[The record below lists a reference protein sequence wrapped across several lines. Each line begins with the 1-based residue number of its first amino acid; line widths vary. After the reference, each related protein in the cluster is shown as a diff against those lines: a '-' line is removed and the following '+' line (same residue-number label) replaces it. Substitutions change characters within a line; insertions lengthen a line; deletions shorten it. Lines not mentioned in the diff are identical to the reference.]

1 MKTFFFFLF
10 VFAYQSVFSQ
20 TSLGDELENYNEN
33 LNTIT
38 TAVPFLTISPDSR
51 SGAMSDVGAATSP
64 DVHSIHWNSAKLA
77 FLQSGGSFSISYTPW
92 LSKLVPDI
100 SLSHITGYYK
110 LNEISAIAGGMRY
123 FSLGNIQF
131 TNDQGEYVGEY
142 DPNEYVFDLAYS
154 MKLSDNFS
162 AGLVMKYIYSNL
174 TGGIFVEGLQTE
186 AGKSFAVDLG
196 TYYQSKTFEI
206 SGYDSQWALGLNI
219 SNIGSKISYTESG
232 DEDFL
237 PMNLRLGSRLS
248 MEIDD
253 YNEIMFAFDINK
265 LLVPTPP
272 VYAIDSDGQPV
283 DINGNPVQ
291 LGSPEHHILA
301 GRNPNVGIVQGIF
314 QSFSDA
320 PGGLE
325 EEINELM
332 YSFGA
337 EYWYDNQFAF
347 RFGYFHEHENKGNRK
362 YFTLGSSLKLNVF
375 EIDFAYL
382 IPANSSVRSPLE
394 NTMRFSLVFNLDSF
408 NSENLFK
415 TNRQKSE
422 IRNNQSNTPN
432 LK

>member
-1 MKTFFFFLF
+1 MKHIIFFLF
-10 VFAYQSVFSQ
+10 FVVYCQVFSQ

-51 SGAMSDVGAATSP
+51 SGAMGDVGAATSP

-77 FLQSGGSFSISYTPW
+77 FLPLGGAFAVSYTPW

-110 LNEISAIAGGMRY
+110 LNDISALAGGMRY

-154 MKLSDNFS
+154 MKLSKNFS

-186 AGKSFAVDLG
+186 AGKAFAVDLG
-196 TYYQSKTFEI
+196 TYYQSNKFDI
-206 SGYDSQWALGLNI
+206 SGYNSQWAMGLNI

-237 PMNLRLGSRLS
+237 PMNLKLGSS
-248 MEIDD
+248 ISTEIDD
-253 YNEIMFAFDINK
+253 FNKIMFAFDINK

-272 VYAIDSDGQPV
+272 VYAIDENGQPV
-283 DINGNPVQ
+283 DVNGNAVQ

-301 GRNPNVGIVQGIF
+301 GENPNVGIVQGIF

-325 EEINELM
+325 EELNELM
-332 YSFGA
+332 YSIGA

-347 RFGYFHEHENKGNRK
+347 RCGYFHEHENKGNRK

-394 NTMRFSLVFNLDSF
+394 NTMRFSLVFNLDNF
-408 NSENLFK
+408 TSEALFK
-415 TNRQKSE
+415 SNRQKVNPM
-422 IRNNQSNTPN
+422 IKQTNTP
-432 LK
+432 K

>member
-1 MKTFFFFLF
+1 MKYIFFCLLIFLSF
-10 VFAYQSVFSQ
+10 PIFPQ
-20 TSLGDELENYNEN
+20 TSLGDELENFNEN

-51 SGAMSDVGAATSP
+51 SGAMGDVGAATSP

-77 FLQSGGSFSISYTPW
+77 FLPDGGAFAVSYTPW

-110 LNEISAIAGGMRY
+110 LNKISAIAGGMRY

-154 MKLSDNFS
+154 MKLSNNFS

-196 TYYQSKTFEI
+196 TYYQSNQFEI

-237 PMNLRLGSRLS
+237 PMNLKIGSS
-248 MEIDD
+248 ISTDIDEF
-253 YNEIMFAFDINK
+253 NKIMLAFDINK

-272 VYAIDSDGQPV
+272 VYAIDANGQPV
-283 DINGNPVQ
+283 DIDGNPVQ
-291 LGSPEHHILA
+291 LGSPEHHIVA
-301 GRNPNVGIVQGIF
+301 GQNPNVGIVQGIF

-320 PGGLE
+320 PGGIE
-325 EEINELM
+325 EELNELM
-332 YSFGA
+332 YSVGA

-382 IPANSSVRSPLE
+382 IPANASVRSPLE
-394 NTMRFSLVFNLDSF
+394 NTMRFSLVFNLDNF
-408 NSENLFK
+408 DSENLFK
-415 TNRQKSE
+415 STRSKNDQK
-422 IRNNQSNTPN
+422 NLNQINTP
-432 LK
+432 K

>member
-1 MKTFFFFLF
+1 
-10 VFAYQSVFSQ
+10 
-20 TSLGDELENYNEN
+20 
-33 LNTIT
+33 
-38 TAVPFLTISPDSR
+38 
-51 SGAMSDVGAATSP
+51 
-64 DVHSIHWNSAKLA
+64 
-77 FLQSGGSFSISYTPW
+77 
-92 LSKLVPDI
+92 
-100 SLSHITGYYK
+100 
-110 LNEISAIAGGMRY
+110 MRY

-237 PMNLRLGSRLS
+237 PMNLRLGSRVS

-253 YNEIMFAFDINK
+253 YNEIMFALDLNK

-301 GRNPNVGIVQGIF
+301 GQNPNVGIVQGIF

-415 TNRQKSE
+415 SNRQKSE
-422 IRNNQSNTPN
+422 IRNNQLNTPN

>member
-1 MKTFFFFLF
+1 MKHIFLF
-10 VFAYQSVFSQ
+10 FVLCGQVFSQ
-20 TSLGDELENYNEN
+20 TSLGEVLEDYNEN

-51 SGAMSDVGAATSP
+51 SGAMGDVGVATSP

-77 FLQSGGSFSISYTPW
+77 FLPEGGSFAISYTPW

-110 LNEISAIAGGMRY
+110 LNKISTIAGSMRY

-196 TYYQSKTFEI
+196 TYYQSKKFDI
-206 SGYDSQWALGLNI
+206 SGYDSQWAVGLNI
-219 SNIGSKISYTESG
+219 SNIGGKISYTESG

-237 PMNLRLGSRLS
+237 PMNLKLGSRIS
-248 MEIDD
+248 TEIDD
-253 YNEIMFAFDINK
+253 FNKIMVAFDVNK

-301 GRNPNVGIVQGIF
+301 GANPNVGVVQGIF
-314 QSFSDA
+314 QSFTDA

-325 EEINELM
+325 EELNELM
-332 YSFGA
+332 YSIGA

-362 YFTLGSSLKLNVF
+362 YFTLGASLKLNVF
-375 EIDFAYL
+375 GIDFAYL

-394 NTMRFSLVFNLDSF
+394 NTMRFSLVFDLDNFS
-408 NSENLFK
+408 SEALFK
-415 TNRQKSE
+415 SNRQKNNP
-422 IRNNQSNTPN
+422 INNQKKTE
-432 LK
+432 L

>member
-1 MKTFFFFLF
+1 MKYIFFCLFIFLSCPIF
-10 VFAYQSVFSQ
+10 PQ
-20 TSLGDELENYNEN
+20 TSLGDELENFNEN

-51 SGAMSDVGAATSP
+51 SGAMGDVGAATSP

-77 FLQSGGSFSISYTPW
+77 FLPDGGAFAVSYTPW

-110 LNEISAIAGGMRY
+110 LNKISAIAGGMRY

-154 MKLSDNFS
+154 MKLSNNFS

-196 TYYQSKTFEI
+196 TYYQSNPFEI

-237 PMNLRLGSRLS
+237 PMNLKIGSS
-248 MEIDD
+248 ISTDIDEF
-253 YNEIMFAFDINK
+253 NKIMLALDINK

-272 VYAIDSDGQPV
+272 VYAIDANGQPV
-283 DINGNPVQ
+283 DIDGNPVQ
-291 LGSPEHHILA
+291 LGSPEHHIVA
-301 GRNPNVGIVQGIF
+301 GQNPNVGIVQGIF

-320 PGGLE
+320 PGGIE
-325 EEINELM
+325 EELNELM
-332 YSFGA
+332 FSVGA

-382 IPANSSVRSPLE
+382 IPANASVRSPLE
-394 NTMRFSLVFNLDSF
+394 NTMRFSLVFNLDNF
-408 NSENLFK
+408 DSENLFK
-415 TNRQKSE
+415 STRSKNDQK
-422 IRNNQSNTPN
+422 NLNQINTP
-432 LK
+432 K

>member
-1 MKTFFFFLF
+1 MKTFFFFVF
-10 VFAYQSVFSQ
+10 VFACQSVFSQ

-51 SGAMSDVGAATSP
+51 SGAMGDVGAATSP

-77 FLQSGGSFSISYTPW
+77 FLPSGGSFSISYTPW

-110 LNEISAIAGGMRY
+110 LNEISAVAAGMRY

-206 SGYDSQWALGLNI
+206 FSSMMVHV
-219 SNIGSKISYTESG
+219 
-232 DEDFL
+232 L
-237 PMNLRLGSRLS
+237 P
-248 MEIDD
+248 
-253 YNEIMFAFDINK
+253 
-265 LLVPTPP
+265 
-272 VYAIDSDGQPV
+272 
-283 DINGNPVQ
+283 
-291 LGSPEHHILA
+291 
-301 GRNPNVGIVQGIF
+301 
-314 QSFSDA
+314 
-320 PGGLE
+320 
-325 EEINELM
+325 
-332 YSFGA
+332 
-337 EYWYDNQFAF
+337 
-347 RFGYFHEHENKGNRK
+347 
-362 YFTLGSSLKLNVF
+362 
-375 EIDFAYL
+375 
-382 IPANSSVRSPLE
+382 
-394 NTMRFSLVFNLDSF
+394 
-408 NSENLFK
+408 
-415 TNRQKSE
+415 
-422 IRNNQSNTPN
+422 
-432 LK
+432 

>member
-1 MKTFFFFLF
+1 MKHIFFFLITTF
-10 VFAYQSVFSQ
+10 CCQLFSQ
-20 TSLGDELENYNEN
+20 STTSFGDN

-38 TAVPFLTISPDSR
+38 SAVPFLTISPDSR
-51 SGAMSDVGAATSP
+51 SGAMGDVGAATTP

-77 FLQSGGSFSISYTPW
+77 FLEEGGAFAISYTPW

-110 LNEISAIAGGMRY
+110 LNEISSLAGGLRY

-131 TNDQGEYVGEY
+131 TNDQGDYVGEY
-142 DPNEYVFDLAYS
+142 DPNEYAFDLAYS

-196 TYYQSKTFEI
+196 TYYQSNEFDI
-206 SGYDSQWALGLNI
+206 SGYDSQLAMGFNI
-219 SNIGSKISYTESG
+219 SNVGSKISYTESG

-237 PMNLRLGSRLS
+237 PMNLKLGSRIS
-248 MEIDD
+248 TAIDD
-253 YNEIMFAFDINK
+253 YNKIMVAFDINK

-272 VYAIDSDGQPV
+272 VYAIGDDGQPIDV
-283 DINGNPVQ
+283 NGNPVQ

-301 GRNPNVGIVQGIF
+301 GQNPNVGIVQGIF

-320 PGGLE
+320 PGGLKE
-325 EEINELM
+325 ELNEIM
-332 YSFGA
+332 YSFGT
-337 EYWYDNQFAF
+337 EYWYDEQFAF
-347 RFGYFHEHENKGNRK
+347 RFGYFHEHETKGNRK

-394 NTMRFSLVFNLDSF
+394 NTMRFSLVFNMDHFDSA
-408 NSENLFK
+408 ELFK
-415 TNRQKSE
+415 KSNRKPDQK
-422 IRNNQSNTPN
+422 ILN
-432 LK
+432 

>member
-1 MKTFFFFLF
+1 MKHIIFFLF
-10 VFAYQSVFSQ
+10 FVVYCQVFSQ

-51 SGAMSDVGAATSP
+51 SGAMGDIGAATSP

-77 FLQSGGSFSISYTPW
+77 FLPQGGAFAVSYTPW

-110 LNEISAIAGGMRY
+110 LNDISAIAGGMRY

-154 MKLSDNFS
+154 MKLSNNFS

-196 TYYQSKTFEI
+196 TYYQSNKFDI
-206 SGYDSQWALGLNI
+206 SGYNSQWAMGLNI

-237 PMNLRLGSRLS
+237 PMNLKLGSS
-248 MEIDD
+248 ISTEIDD
-253 YNEIMFAFDINK
+253 FNKIMLAFDINK

-272 VYAIDSDGQPV
+272 VYAIDENGQPV
-283 DINGNPVQ
+283 DVNGNPVQ

-301 GRNPNVGIVQGIF
+301 GENPNVGIVQGIF

-325 EEINELM
+325 EELNELM
-332 YSFGA
+332 YSIGA

-347 RFGYFHEHENKGNRK
+347 RCGYFHEHENKGNRK

-394 NTMRFSLVFNLDSF
+394 NTMRFSLVFNLDNF
-408 NSENLFK
+408 TSEALFK
-415 TNRQKSE
+415 SNRQKV
-422 IRNNQSNTPN
+422 NPMNKQNNTP
-432 LK
+432 K